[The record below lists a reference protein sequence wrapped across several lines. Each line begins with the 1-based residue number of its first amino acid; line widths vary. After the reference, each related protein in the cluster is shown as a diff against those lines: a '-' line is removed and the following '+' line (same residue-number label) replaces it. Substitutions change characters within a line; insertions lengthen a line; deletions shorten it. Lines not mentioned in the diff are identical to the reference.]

1 MTYLKNLILTFATF
15 FLIFT
20 ETRVN
25 TFLTNNVYFE
35 FYPFLVYLF
44 YVSTIYFSRSSV
56 LIIVLNGFYYD
67 IFYTSNFLGE
77 TSIKFLFICIVTHFI
92 STKLSTNIFNNFL
105 LFFICLLLYKYE
117 LIVTDIGMSLF
128 YYLVICLPNFLLFR
142 ALNSNLRRDVF
153 SAKI

>member
-1 MTYLKNLILTFATF
+1 MTYLKNFILISATF

-20 ETRVN
+20 EIRIN
-25 TFLTNNVYFE
+25 SFLNNNMYFE
-35 FYPFLVYLF
+35 FYPFLIYLF
-44 YVSTIYFSRSSV
+44 YVSTKYFSRSSV

-117 LIVTDIGMSLF
+117 LIVADIGMSLF

>member
-25 TFLTNNVYFE
+25 TFLPNNVYFE

-44 YVSTIYFSRSSV
+44 HVSTNYFSRSSV

-92 STKLSTNIFNNFL
+92 STKLSTNILNNFL

>member
-1 MTYLKNLILTFATF
+1 MNYLKNLIVTFATF

-20 ETRVN
+20 EIRVN

-35 FYPFLVYLF
+35 FYPFLIYLY
-44 YVSTIYFSRSSV
+44 YVSTNYFSRSSV
-56 LIIVLNGFYYD
+56 LIIVLSGFYYD

-92 STKLSTNIFNNFL
+92 STKLTKNIFTNFL
-105 LFFICLLLYKYE
+105 LFYICLLLYKYE
-117 LIVTDIGMSLF
+117 LIVADIGMTLF
-128 YYLVICLPNFLLFR
+128 YFLVICLPNFLLFR

>member
-44 YVSTIYFSRSSV
+44 HVSTNYFSRSSV
-56 LIIVLNGFYYD
+56 LIVVLNGFYYD

-77 TSIKFLFICIVTHFI
+77 SSIKFLFICIVTHFI

>member
-20 ETRVN
+20 EIRIN
-25 TFLTNNVYFE
+25 TFLNNNVYFE
-35 FYPFLVYLF
+35 FYPFLIYLF
-44 YVSTIYFSRSSV
+44 YVSTKYFSRSSV
-56 LIIVLNGFYYD
+56 LIVVLNGFYYD

-117 LIVTDIGMSLF
+117 LIVADIGMSLF

>member
-35 FYPFLVYLF
+35 FYPFLIYLF
-44 YVSTIYFSRSSV
+44 YVSTKYFSRSSV

-92 STKLSTNIFNNFL
+92 STKLSTNILNNFL

>member
-44 YVSTIYFSRSSV
+44 HVSTNYFSRSSV

-92 STKLSTNIFNNFL
+92 STKLSTNILNNFL
-105 LFFICLLLYKYE
+105 LFFIFFLLYKYE

-128 YYLVICLPNFLLFR
+128 YYLV
-142 ALNSNLRRDVF
+142 VQ
-153 SAKI
+153 

>member
-1 MTYLKNLILTFATF
+1 MTQLKNLILTFATF

-20 ETRVN
+20 EIRIN
-25 TFLTNNVYFE
+25 TFLNNNVYFE
-35 FYPFLVYLF
+35 FYPFLIYLF
-44 YVSTIYFSRSSV
+44 YVSTNYFSRSSV
-56 LIIVLNGFYYD
+56 LIIVLSGFYYD

>member
-1 MTYLKNLILTFATF
+1 MTSLKNLILTFATF

-44 YVSTIYFSRSSV
+44 HVSTNYFSRSSV

-128 YYLVICLPNFLLFR
+128 YYFVICLPNFLLFR

>member
-1 MTYLKNLILTFATF
+1 MTYLKNFILISATF

-20 ETRVN
+20 EIRIN
-25 TFLTNNVYFE
+25 SFLNNNMYIE
-35 FYPFLVYLF
+35 FYPFLIYLF
-44 YVSTIYFSRSSV
+44 YVSTKYFSRSSV
-56 LIIVLNGFYYD
+56 LIVVLNGFYYD

>member
-20 ETRVN
+20 EIRIN
-25 TFLTNNVYFE
+25 SFLNNNMYFE
-35 FYPFLVYLF
+35 FYPFLIYLF
-44 YVSTIYFSRSSV
+44 YVSTKYFSRSSV

>member
-1 MTYLKNLILTFATF
+1 MTYLKNLILISATF

-20 ETRVN
+20 EIRIN
-25 TFLTNNVYFE
+25 SFLNNNMYFE
-35 FYPFLVYLF
+35 FYPFLIYLF
-44 YVSTIYFSRSSV
+44 YVSTKYFSRSSV
-56 LIIVLNGFYYD
+56 LIVVLYGFYYD

-92 STKLSTNIFNNFL
+92 STKLSKSIFINFL
-105 LFFICLLLYKYE
+105 LFYICLLLYKYE
-117 LIVTDIGMSLF
+117 LIVADIGMSLF
-128 YYLVICLPNFLLFR
+128 YFLVICLPNFLLFR

>member
-20 ETRVN
+20 EIRVN

-44 YVSTIYFSRSSV
+44 HVSTNYFSRSSV
-56 LIIVLNGFYYD
+56 LIIILNGFYYD

-92 STKLSTNIFNNFL
+92 STKLSTNILNNFL

>member
-1 MTYLKNLILTFATF
+1 MTYLKNFILISATF

-44 YVSTIYFSRSSV
+44 HVSTNYFSRSSV
-56 LIIVLNGFYYD
+56 LIIILNGFYYD

>member
-1 MTYLKNLILTFATF
+1 MMYLKNLILTFATF

-20 ETRVN
+20 EIRVN

-44 YVSTIYFSRSSV
+44 YVSTNYFSRSSV
-56 LIIVLNGFYYD
+56 LTIVLSGSYYD

-92 STKLSTNIFNNFL
+92 STKLSKSIFTNFI
-105 LFFICLLLYKYE
+105 LFYICLLLYKYE
-117 LIVTDIGMSLF
+117 IIVTDIGMTLF
-128 YYLVICLPNFLLFR
+128 YFLVICLPNFLLFR

>member
-35 FYPFLVYLF
+35 FYPFLIYLF
-44 YVSTIYFSRSSV
+44 YVSTKYFSRSSV
-56 LIIVLNGFYYD
+56 LIVVLNGFYYD

-92 STKLSTNIFNNFL
+92 STKLSTNILNNFL

>member
-35 FYPFLVYLF
+35 FYPFLIYLF
-44 YVSTIYFSRSSV
+44 YVSTNYFSRSSV

>member
-1 MTYLKNLILTFATF
+1 M
-15 FLIFT
+15 
-20 ETRVN
+20 
-25 TFLTNNVYFE
+25 YFE
-35 FYPFLVYLF
+35 FYPFLIYLF
-44 YVSTIYFSRSSV
+44 YVSTKYFSRSSV
-56 LIIVLNGFYYD
+56 LIVVLNGFYYD

>member
-1 MTYLKNLILTFATF
+1 MTQLKNLILTFATF

-44 YVSTIYFSRSSV
+44 HVSTNYFSRSSV

-77 TSIKFLFICIVTHFI
+77 SSIKFLFICIVTHFI

>member
-20 ETRVN
+20 EIRIN
-25 TFLTNNVYFE
+25 TFLNNNVYFE
-35 FYPFLVYLF
+35 FYPFLIYLF
-44 YVSTIYFSRSSV
+44 YVSTKYFSRSSV
-56 LIIVLNGFYYD
+56 LIVVLNGFYYD

-128 YYLVICLPNFLLFR
+128 YFLVICLPNFLLFR

>member
-1 MTYLKNLILTFATF
+1 
-15 FLIFT
+15 
-20 ETRVN
+20 
-25 TFLTNNVYFE
+25 VYFE

-44 YVSTIYFSRSSV
+44 HVSTNYFSRSSV

-77 TSIKFLFICIVTHFI
+77 SSIKFLFICIVTHFI

>member
-1 MTYLKNLILTFATF
+1 MIYLKNLIVTFATF

-20 ETRVN
+20 EIRVN

-35 FYPFLVYLF
+35 FYPFLIYLF
-44 YVSTIYFSRSSV
+44 YVSTKYFSRSSV

>member
-1 MTYLKNLILTFATF
+1 MMYLKNLILTFAIF

-44 YVSTIYFSRSSV
+44 HVSTNYFSRSSV

-77 TSIKFLFICIVTHFI
+77 SSIKFLFICIVTHFI

>member
-35 FYPFLVYLF
+35 FYPFLIYLF
-44 YVSTIYFSRSSV
+44 YVSTKYFSRSSV

>member
-44 YVSTIYFSRSSV
+44 HVSTNYFSRSSV

-77 TSIKFLFICIVTHFI
+77 TSIKFLFICIFTHFI

>member
-44 YVSTIYFSRSSV
+44 HVSTNYFSRSSV

-77 TSIKFLFICIVTHFI
+77 SSIKFLFICIVTHFI

-128 YYLVICLPNFLLFR
+128 YFLVICLPNFLLFR

>member
-35 FYPFLVYLF
+35 FYPFLIYLF
-44 YVSTIYFSRSSV
+44 YVSTNYFSRSSV
-56 LIIVLNGFYYD
+56 LIIVLSGFYYD

>member
-1 MTYLKNLILTFATF
+1 MTYLKNFILISATF

-20 ETRVN
+20 EIRIN
-25 TFLTNNVYFE
+25 SFLNNNMYFE
-35 FYPFLVYLF
+35 FYPFLIYLF
-44 YVSTIYFSRSSV
+44 YVSTKYFSRSSV

-77 TSIKFLFICIVTHFI
+77 SSIKFLFICIVTHFI

>member
-1 MTYLKNLILTFATF
+1 MIYLKNLIVTFATF

-20 ETRVN
+20 EIRVN

-35 FYPFLVYLF
+35 FYPFLIYLF
-44 YVSTIYFSRSSV
+44 YVSTNYFSRSSV
-56 LIIVLNGFYYD
+56 LIIVLSGFYYD

-77 TSIKFLFICIVTHFI
+77 TSIKFLFICIVIHFI
-92 STKLSTNIFNNFL
+92 STKLSKSIFSNFL
-105 LFFICLLLYKYE
+105 LFYICLLLYKYE
-117 LIVTDIGMSLF
+117 LIVADIGMSLF
-128 YYLVICLPNFLLFR
+128 YFLVICLPNFLLFR

>member
-1 MTYLKNLILTFATF
+1 MTQLKNLILTFATF

-20 ETRVN
+20 EIRIN
-25 TFLTNNVYFE
+25 TFLNNNVYFE
-35 FYPFLVYLF
+35 FYPFLIYLF
-44 YVSTIYFSRSSV
+44 YVSTKYFSRSSV

-92 STKLSTNIFNNFL
+92 STKLSSNILNNFL

>member
-1 MTYLKNLILTFATF
+1 MTYLKNFILISATF

-20 ETRVN
+20 EIRIN
-25 TFLTNNVYFE
+25 SFLNNNMYFE
-35 FYPFLVYLF
+35 FYPFLIYLF
-44 YVSTIYFSRSSV
+44 YVSTKYFSRSSV

-92 STKLSTNIFNNFL
+92 STKLSKSIFINFL
-105 LFFICLLLYKYE
+105 LFYICLLLYKYE
-117 LIVTDIGMSLF
+117 LIVADIGMSLF

>member
-1 MTYLKNLILTFATF
+1 MIYLKNLIVTFATF

-20 ETRVN
+20 EIRVN

-35 FYPFLVYLF
+35 FYPFLIYLF
-44 YVSTIYFSRSSV
+44 YVSTNYFSRSSV
-56 LIIVLNGFYYD
+56 LIIVLSGFYYD

-92 STKLSTNIFNNFL
+92 FTKLGKSIFTNFL
-105 LFFICLLLYKYE
+105 LFYICLLLYKYE
-117 LIVTDIGMSLF
+117 LIVADISMSLSYF
-128 YYLVICLPNFLLFR
+128 LVICLPNFLLFR

>member
-1 MTYLKNLILTFATF
+1 MTYLKNFILTFATF

-44 YVSTIYFSRSSV
+44 HVSTNYFSRSSV

>member
-1 MTYLKNLILTFATF
+1 MTYLKNFILISATF

-20 ETRVN
+20 EIRIN
-25 TFLTNNVYFE
+25 SFLNNNMYIE
-35 FYPFLVYLF
+35 FYPFLIYLF
-44 YVSTIYFSRSSV
+44 YVSTKYFSRSSV

-128 YYLVICLPNFLLFR
+128 YYLAICLPNFLLFR